1 MTFNKIGFVVLIGL
15 LVLPLA
21 ADKDKAIASRW
32 ADAPVAVDGN
42 PSEWMREEAV
52 AVESVG
58 TDLAVRNDAGNLYL
72 LFVLRDPK
80 FQSTVEQTGITLW
93 INSDMKSKKV
103 RGIKFHKKTVTAE
116 ELIRNLKDQ
125 GQTLGAEKE
134 AELKTRPS
142 YILFACDVVNKKGA
156 VMPHTGP
163 TGTGAYRVASGE
175 HVMVYEFRIPFA
187 LLNDPENGVNVDPA
201 KPFKVG
207 AEWGGMTEE
216 ARAERMAELHGME
229 GISERGDMSEGAV
242 TGSYDGMQTSRPKTY
257 LFWVDLQLAA
267 AK

>member
-1 MTFNKIGFVVLIGL
+1 MKMNKMWLVLIIGL
-15 LVLPLA
+15 LVLPLTA
-21 ADKDKAIASRW
+21 AKDKAIASRW
-32 ADAPVAVDGN
+32 TDAPVAVDGN
-42 PSEWMREEAV
+42 PSEWMREEAT

-58 TDLAVRNDAGNLYL
+58 TDIAARNDAGNLYL
-72 LFVLRDPK
+72 LFLLRDPK

-93 INSDMKSKKV
+93 INSEMKSKKV
-103 RGIKFHKKTVTAE
+103 HGIRFHKKTVTAE
-116 ELIRNLKDQ
+116 ELIQNLKDQ
-125 GQTLGAEKE
+125 GQTLTAEKE

-142 YILFACDVVNKKGA
+142 YVLFACDVVNKKGA
-156 VMPHTGP
+156 VVPHTGP

-187 LLNDPENGVNVDPA
+187 LLNDPENDVNVDPA

-216 ARAERMAELHGME
+216 ARAERMAELHGMD
-229 GISERGDMSEGAV
+229 GISERGDMSEGGV
-242 TGSYDGMQTSRPKTY
+242 TGAEDGLRTSRPKTY
-257 LFWVDLQLAA
+257 SFWVDLQLAA